1 MKKTSSVVKVSN
13 QDLIERSFTKK
24 LENLVKAK
32 DSLVKESAV
41 LAERMIHFAASLA
54 ELEEEAKRLDKAF
67 KTKVHTE
74 EFEKHLSVRALGVS
88 PAIRSRWNTIA
99 SQAPA
104 LLKIHDSLPPT
115 RDALYETARALKQDE
130 NVSMW
135 VKKQQ
140 LTPYSTVQEINSL
153 RSKGKRAT
161 PSKEET
167 PAKASANK
175 TSSKSPAQT
184 TVKKWKP
191 SNKRVPLGI
200 SIKDLPTDKP
210 EQAFHNDLML
220 LVVRRE
226 IDPDTS
232 KSTLVA
238 VGVVNDPS
246 VLEGY

>member
-1 MKKTSSVVKVSN
+1 MKKTSSAITTSR
-13 QDLIERSFTKK
+13 QDLMERSFTKK
-24 LENLVKAK
+24 LDLLVRAK
-32 DSLVKESAV
+32 DLLVKESAV
-41 LAERMIHFAASLA
+41 LAERMIRFAASLS

-104 LLKIHDSLPPT
+104 LLKIHESLPPN

-140 LTPYSTVQEINSL
+140 ITPHSTVQEINSL
-153 RSKGKRAT
+153 RAKGKRA
-161 PSKEET
+161 
-167 PAKASANK
+167 
-175 TSSKSPAQT
+175 SPAPATAPSQVNKVAT
-184 TVKKWKP
+184 SLIVKAPDKKLKQSYKP
-191 SNKRVPLGI
+191 VPLGI
-200 SIKDLPTDKP
+200 SVKDLPTDKP
-210 EQAFHNDLML
+210 ELAFHNDLML

-226 IDPDTS
+226 VDPDTS

-238 VGVVNDPS
+238 IGVVNDPS
-246 VLEGY
+246 ILAGH